1 MQIKNKLADGL
12 WHIEKFLPDHQWEEI
27 KYKIIDLPGNE
38 YQSRYE
44 PMRNRLEIL
53 NPTDQFYQDLANIAI
68 ETVLIVSK
76 LTKCS
81 NLRNPPGLF
90 LWRDFIGFKSHWHP
104 DDFTHLPTA
113 QIYVDGNKDLGTS
126 FIINDE
132 EITIPFEPNTGY
144 LMDNKYQI
152 VHGMLNPVREKI
164 RQSIYLIY

>member
-1 MQIKNKLADGL
+1 MQKITKISIGL
-12 WHIEKFLPDHQWEEI
+12 WHIEQFLPCDIWKSIQDQI
-27 KYKIIDLPGNE
+27 MQLDNNV
-38 YQSRYE
+38 YQNRHE
-44 PMRNRLEIL
+44 PMRLRAEIREPECSL
-53 NPTDQFYQDLANIAI
+53 YQSLIDLSVN
-68 ETVLIVSK
+68 TVSVVAQA
-76 LTKCS
+76 TNYT

-90 LWRDFIGFKSHWHP
+90 LWRDSKGFKSHWHP

-113 QIYVDGNKDLGTS
+113 QIYVDGDKDLGTS
-126 FIINDE
+126 FIVNDE